1 MKHHKIVLA
10 VSLLGLASAA
20 YADDSTL
27 SRNMAS
33 ACASCHGTNGNSVGG
48 MDPLAG
54 MPKEEMIRKFKDFRS
69 GAKPATVMHQLAKGY
84 TDQQVEMIANFF
96 AAQK

>member
-1 MKHHKIVLA
+1 MKYRKIALA

-20 YADDSTL
+20 NADNHIL

-54 MPKEEMIRKFKDFRS
+54 MPKAELIKKMNDFRS

-84 TDQQVEMIANFF
+84 NDQQIETIANYY

>member
-1 MKHHKIVLA
+1 MKYRKIALA

-20 YADDSTL
+20 FADNHVL

-33 ACASCHGTNGNSVGG
+33 ACASCHGTNGNSIGG

-54 MPKEEMIRKFKDFRS
+54 MPKDEMVKKMKDFRS

-84 TDQQVEMIANFF
+84 TDQQVEIIANFF

>member
-1 MKHHKIVLA
+1 MKYRKIALA
-10 VSLLGLASAA
+10 VSLLGLAGAASA
-20 YADDSTL
+20 DNHTP
-27 SRNMAS
+27 SRNLAA
-33 ACASCHGTNGNSVGG
+33 ACASCHGTNGHSIGG

-54 MPKEEMIRKFKDFRS
+54 MPKDEMIRKVKDFRS

-84 TDQQVEMIANFF
+84 SDQQIEMIANFY